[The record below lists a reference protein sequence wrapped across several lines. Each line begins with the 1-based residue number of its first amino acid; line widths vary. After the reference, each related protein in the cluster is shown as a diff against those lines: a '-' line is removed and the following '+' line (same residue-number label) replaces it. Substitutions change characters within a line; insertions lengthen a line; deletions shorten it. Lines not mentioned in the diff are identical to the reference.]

1 MSSTRTNA
9 PYVTTRQ
16 VTVAKDNGQSLAA
29 TVTAP
34 AVDGYSFVCWCN
46 VATIG
51 DVGTPYIEN
60 ATSTTTDIWDQACK
74 GAKIEATALYQRS

>member
-1 MSSTRTNA
+1 MSTQRTNA

-16 VTVAKDNGQSLAA
+16 VTATKDNSRPLAA
-29 TVTAP
+29 TITAP
-34 AVDGYSFVCWCN
+34 AVNGYSFVCWCN

-60 ATSTTTDIWDQACK
+60 ATSTTTPVWDMACK
-74 GAKIEATALYQRS
+74 GANVVATALYQRS

>member
-16 VTVAKDNGQSLAA
+16 VTATKNNSSDLAC

-34 AVDGYSFVCWCN
+34 AVDGYSFVCWCG
-46 VATIG
+46 VATDG
-51 DVGTPYIEN
+51 DVGTPYIEK
-60 ATSTTTDIWDQACK
+60 ATSTTTNVWDRARK
-74 GAKIEATALYQRS
+74 GAKVVATALYQRR

>member
-16 VTVAKDNGQSLAA
+16 VTATKDNGSSLAA

-34 AVDGYSFVCWCN
+34 AVDGYSFVCWCG
-46 VATIG
+46 VATDG
-51 DVGTPYIEN
+51 DIGTPYIEQ
-60 ATSTTTDIWDQACK
+60 ATSTTTNVWDQARK
-74 GAKIEATALYQRS
+74 GAKVVATALYQRS

>member
-1 MSSTRTNA
+1 MSSTRTNV
-9 PYVTTRQ
+9 PYVTVRQ
-16 VTVAKDNGQSLAA
+16 VTAPKDNSRPLAA

-34 AVDGYSFVCWCN
+34 AVNGYSFVCWCN

-51 DVGTPYIEN
+51 DVGTPYIEE

-74 GAKIEATALYQRS
+74 GAEIVATALYQRS